1 MNDPAATFPGD
12 APPLQRLGDKVLAVL
27 HRFGPFLIV
36 AAVIAVRFPPT
47 LWRAEFWAEDA
58 TEFFFDAVSLGAKSL
73 VVPVYGYHFFV
84 ERVIAYVATFLPVYY
99 TPYVYAWASLVID
112 AAALA
117 YLVRDGFSWIAPRR
131 GQRVLLAAL
140 LAVGPGTAEVLLNM
154 ANLPAALAFLGL
166 LLLIERPFLIG
177 PGKLIL
183 LVIIIASSGQMVLW
197 IPVVAYLAWA
207 TKARTYWIV
216 AISIAVF
223 AVLNGIG
230 NHEASSSAGILDYGA
245 LSVVPR
251 ILLENSFTR
260 LLPGPFLGAL
270 TGLLMR
276 SSAVVFWGAAIVGL
290 GAFAALA
297 YRASLAD
304 RDGTAV
310 LVLGYLGAI
319 GMLGLTAIS
328 RAYSVPLLVRESGS
342 LLYHLRYA
350 FLPSAIATLIW
361 ASFLLRPRADP
372 VWRRVR
378 IIASVIIAINLAV
391 CFSLRFARADL
402 HWPARSGRVQ
412 WLLDLNRR
420 NGQPVVIRIEDL
432 PVHPFR
438 WVPANGRVAVV
449 VPGR

>member
-1 MNDPAATFPGD
+1 MNNLAATNPGD
-12 APPLQRLGDKVLAVL
+12 APPRPRLGAKVLAVL

-36 AAVIAVRFPPT
+36 AAVIAVRFPST
-47 LWRAEFWAEDA
+47 LCRAEFWAEDA

-99 TPYVYAWASLVID
+99 TPYVYAWASLIID

-131 GQRVLLAAL
+131 WQRALLAAL
-140 LAVGPGTAEVLLNM
+140 LAVGPGTADVLLNM
-154 ANLPAALAFLGL
+154 ANLPAALALLGL

-216 AISIAVF
+216 AITIAVF

-230 NHEASSSAGILDYGA
+230 NHEASSSAGLLDYRA

-270 TGLLMR
+270 TVLLMR
-276 SSAVVFWGAAIVGL
+276 SSVVVFWGAAIVGL

-304 RDGTAV
+304 RDGTSV

-328 RAYSVPLLVRESGS
+328 RAYSVPLLVRETGS
-342 LLYHLRYA
+342 LLFEHRYA
-350 FLPSAIATLIW
+350 YLPSALATLIW
-361 ASFLLRPRADP
+361 ASFLLRTRADP
-372 VWRRVR
+372 VSVR
-378 IIASVIIAINLAV
+378 FIASVLIAIQLVA
-391 CFSLRFARADL
+391 CFPLRNARADL
-402 HWPARSGRVQ
+402 HWPERSGRVQ
-412 WLLDLNRR
+412 WMLDLNRR

-438 WVPANGRVAVV
+438 WVPANGRVSVV

>member
-1 MNDPAATFPGD
+1 MNDPAAIFPED
-12 APPLQRLGDKVLAVL
+12 APTRPRLDAKGLAVL
-27 HRFGPFLIV
+27 QCFGLFLLI
-36 AAVIAVRFPPT
+36 AAVIAVRFPST

-58 TEFFFDAVSLGAKSL
+58 TEFFFGAVSLGAKSL

-112 AAALA
+112 AATLA

-131 GQRVLLAAL
+131 GQRALIAVL
-140 LAVGPGTAEVLLNM
+140 LAVGPGTADVLLNM

-251 ILLENSFTR
+251 ILLENLFTR
-260 LLPGPFLGAL
+260 LLPGPFLGEL

-290 GAFAALA
+290 GAFAVLA

-328 RAYSVPLLVRESGS
+328 RAYSVPQLVRESGS

-350 FLPSAIATLIW
+350 FLPSALATLIW

-378 IIASVIIAINLAV
+378 IIASVIIAINLAA

-402 HWPARSGRVQ
+402 HWLERSGRVQ